1 MKRSTASLI
10 AAITLLA
17 GCGETHRL
25 QAPLAP
31 ARPYRPSFDLVSTIA
46 FSSTRD
52 DPTNPNP
59 NLAAEIYLMDAD
71 GTNLRRLTDNAFG
84 DGFAALSPDGR
95 KIAFNSNR
103 LVVAG
108 EPANTADVFVMDSDG
123 EAQTFV
129 TRGSSPTWSPDS
141 REIAFHASASGTGLP
156 IKPDPGAATFDSDIF
171 VENVDDALMGVA
183 GRRNVT
189 HSPDAIDDDPDWS
202 PDGQRIVFTSHS
214 VNDNPVNS
222 VTAEIYTIDPEGA
235 GAPVQLTTN
244 AEEERAPSWSPD
256 GSRICYMCRHGG
268 SDFEICVMNAD
279 GSGQTQITA
288 NTVLDATPTWSP
300 DGQKIVF
307 HRSDIGGF
315 QLWTMNPDGSGQ
327 TRITAPPGL
336 NIFPSWGELRLHDT
350 ASLRAGR

>member
-59 NLAAEIYLMDAD
+59 NLAAEIYLMAAD

-84 DGFAALSPDGR
+84 DGFAALSPDGK

-103 LVVAG
+103 RVVAG

-156 IKPDPGAATFDSDIF
+156 IKPDPGAATFDSDL
-171 VENVDDALMGVA
+171 VHALQHLCFFFAGVA
-183 GRRNVT
+183 FWMSLVGPLPKPSWFTGAASAGFVFAVRLIGAVLANVLMWSSSVIYARYAPGEAAHNISALSDQGMAGVVMMAEST
-189 HSPDAIDDDPDWS
+189 VITLSILTWLVLRWASRDTERQELLDLAAARGVELDPA
-202 PDGQRIVFTSHS
+202 R
-214 VNDNPVNS
+214 
-222 VTAEIYTIDPEGA
+222 A
-235 GAPVQLTTN
+235 
-244 AEEERAPSWSPD
+244 ERAVSA
-256 GSRICYMCRHGG
+256 GQGERLRERIESTAAH
-268 SDFEICVMNAD
+268 SEA
-279 GSGQTQITA
+279 SGPA
-288 NTVLDATPTWSP
+288 
-300 DGQKIVF
+300 
-307 HRSDIGGF
+307 
-315 QLWTMNPDGSGQ
+315 
-327 TRITAPPGL
+327 
-336 NIFPSWGELRLHDT
+336 
-350 ASLRAGR
+350 